1 MHSGRNFSER
11 NFGKLKNSSICG
23 NKLRQRLSLSKEAE
37 ADDEIEKESSIKSF
51 EYYHSNHR
59 HLDNY
64 LTIWRKLV
72 YLKRQ
77 KQKHVHI
84 YIYIY
89 IYIYTCTYIYI
100 YI

>member
-1 MHSGRNFSER
+1 MYLHFAY
-11 NFGKLKNSSICG
+11 K
-23 NKLRQRLSLSKEAE
+23 AE

-64 LTIWRKLV
+64 LTIWRKSV

-89 IYIYTCTYIYI
+89 IYIHVHIYIYI
-100 YI
+100 YIYIYVYIYI